1 MLAIYKLYLILRYF
15 GHEAEAKTWSGKQ
28 RGEDNG
34 AVADHRHDN
43 YVKSRNNSR
52 IVVEGT

>member
-15 GHEAEAKTWSGKQ
+15 GHEAEVKTWSGKE